1 MQPLLL
7 LPAARVPLQ
16 RLVEAVGVDMT
27 LWQLLILICIAVP
40 VGPAL
45 ASAQHGRVGPGGYA
59 LAIAVGLAVGACCGW
74 VMYATH
80 ETVGGKLQRLTSET
94 SPAKQ
99 EWYFFGFYLDWCF
112 GLTQTTTKVNLF
124 PLSRMES

>member
-1 MQPLLL
+1 
-7 LPAARVPLQ
+7 
-16 RLVEAVGVDMT
+16 MT

-80 ETVGGKLQRLTSET
+80 ETVGSKLQRLTSET

-99 EWYFFGFYLDWCF
+99 EWYFFGFYLAKFLWLALAGFLGFWLSSMLLRIVF
-112 GLTQTTTKVNLF
+112 GPV
-124 PLSRMES
+124 